1 MAVCMT
7 CWAIMENPL
16 SCEDL
21 SEDTLCAV
29 DPKIDT
35 KKIWK
40 YKLKIDNKKE
50 LCGFAQKSLL
60 KILISDTPIWSFT
73 VIMINP
79 KKSSL
84 FTSKK
89 KDKLHWHI
97 FIRVELLFFF
107 TLDSNQSVRNFTNI
121 VYYVLYFSSWKHQHN
136 SIIKPFWQKKRHYT
150 WLWSYKH

>member
-60 KILISDTPIWSFT
+60 KILISDTPIRKF
-73 VIMINP
+73 
-79 KKSSL
+79 
-84 FTSKK
+84 
-89 KDKLHWHI
+89 HG
-97 FIRVELLFFF
+97 
-107 TLDSNQSVRNFTNI
+107 
-121 VYYVLYFSSWKHQHN
+121 
-136 SIIKPFWQKKRHYT
+136 HYD
-150 WLWSYKH
+150 